1 MLSEGTEAGAGRV
14 QGRPEEVQQVTIG
27 H

>member
-14 QGRPEEVQQVTIG
+14 QGRPEEVQKVTIG